1 MPQSARRPEG
11 GGVKRYLGNVK
22 WTSWKRGIPLCWRG
36 DLDVRLG
43 AMTSFWSHITH
54 LRRTTRGSWS
64 RWCQRHDL
72 VGDGDCDDEDEDDGC
87 DHQDNHDHQDD
98 ATWPKTELDE
108 RFAHRL
114 HLVQVLM
121 KIIDVSGYVMQSIFK
136 YLEIIFLAE
145 CCTFLYTLCKIL
157 RPTFL
162 SSSQGEGCIF
172 VWISRPC
179 KSRFFNI

>member
-1 MPQSARRPEG
+1 MAPRKMPQSARRPKRGRG
-11 GGVKRYLGNVK
+11 GGEGQTLFRQCQKEFLKKGHPFVLEGWPRCKIRKFLV
-22 WTSWKRGIPLCWRG
+22 SR
-36 DLDVRLG
+36 
-43 AMTSFWSHITH
+43 TH

-72 VGDGDCDDEDEDDGC
+72 VEDGDCDDEDEDDGC

-136 YLEIIFLAE
+136 YLEII
-145 CCTFLYTLCKIL
+145 
-157 RPTFL
+157 
-162 SSSQGEGCIF
+162 
-172 VWISRPC
+172 ISRFV
-179 KSRFFNI
+179 KHFM